1 MSKLSE
7 QDREDLRVMTEL
19 SWVEACK
26 ASDWD
31 AAVALLTSDVDYM
44 PADLPLLKGRG
55 AVREFLSEFP
65 EIRDMSQSL
74 VEIQGDALLAVIRG
88 TFGVTSVVEGQ
99 EVSGV
104 GKVLSTAV
112 KEDGEW
118 RFSRVCWNWDAPPV
132 PAG

>member
-1 MSKLSE
+1 MSALTE
-7 QDREDLRVMTEL
+7 QDREDLRVMAEV
-19 SWVEACK
+19 SWVGACK

-55 AVREFLSEFP
+55 AVKEFLSEFP

-74 VEIQGDALLAVIRG
+74 VEIQGDASLAVMRS

-99 EVSGV
+99 EIGGV
-104 GKVLSTAV
+104 GKVLATAA

-118 RFSRVCWNWDAPPV
+118 RFSAVCWNWDAPPA